1 MQAASSKKV
10 FENLETSLIYSKF
23 RAIATRVRDQV
34 AVISERVT
42 EQAPEHAEL
51 LEECKK
57 VREEGTPHG
66 HSSSH
71 TVATCLRLVLAVVIG
86 LLTQCCCGCWF
97 VVSVAKLELHAEALG
112 AAEARDP
119 SAPGGRGQGQGGR
132 RTSPDGRCSAHP
144 HLPARGPAL
153 RQLLRRGRAAGRWG

>member
-1 MQAASSKKV
+1 MELCGGGVQAASSKKV

-57 VREEGTPHG
+57 VREEE
-66 HSSSH
+66 
-71 TVATCLRLVLAVVIG
+71 ATGPLPQQQPYRVYLP
-86 LLTQCCCGCWF
+86 
-97 VVSVAKLELHAEALG
+97 EAC
-112 AAEARDP
+112 P
-119 SAPGGRGQGQGGR
+119 SR
-132 RTSPDGRCSAHP
+132 
-144 HLPARGPAL
+144 
-153 RQLLRRGRAAGRWG
+153 